1 MDRFWNLLVALF
13 VLLLPI
19 SARGANY
26 GLEVR
31 PTSAAV
37 SSDGKTILVV
47 GPSSGAVHVID
58 VAESRKLTS
67 MDVGQSLTAIARVG
81 ESDLF
86 AITDGKAGEL
96 VFAKLSP
103 RDNTLQLVARTRLA
117 RSPHKIA
124 VGKRGDIAISSLW
137 QRTISIVDASL
148 LAKLD
153 VDSAAEKL
161 QSNGLSLRSFI
172 TEITLPFNPGEAL
185 FIDESRLLVADHFGG
200 DFAIIDLTNKTIATR
215 FRVEGHQLR
224 GLAIDERESRILFTR
239 QLLDETLPTTL
250 EHQASGKLLQNQLCA
265 IKLSSLPTVISSKD
279 AGQPLEPSF
288 VVNLDKTLA
297 SGAADPS
304 SLVLT
309 KNQLLITLAGRD
321 ELMILARDTLQKNAS
336 IPLGKRPLS
345 IAGTIADGRFV
356 VVENLSDSISIV
368 DSEQSW
374 PRESVQLSTVDDS
387 WPQLK
392 GERLFFSG
400 ATSATGSLSCHSCHI
415 DGHTHGLKSDTQGD
429 ATTGAPKRTLTLLGT
444 SLTDRW
450 SWTGQHQNL
459 TQQVEQSL
467 VSSMQMPKT
476 IPLSSVSEITAY
488 LHTLAPPPPLRI
500 ATTDDERAML
510 ARGSKLFI
518 ALDCKRCH
526 IPPLTFT
533 AQESLEIG
541 ISDELGQKKFN
552 PPSLRGVGQ
561 GKAFLHDSR
570 AKQLREV
577 FEVHGHQLPRDL
589 SKVELDELLFYLESL

>member
-1 MDRFWNLLVALF
+1 MDRFWKLLVALL

-19 SARGANY
+19 AARGANY

-47 GPSSGAVHVID
+47 GPSSGVVHVID
-58 VAESRKLTS
+58 VAEARKLKS
-67 MDVGQSLTAIARVG
+67 IDVGQSLTAIARVG
-81 ESDLF
+81 DSDLF
-86 AITDGKAGEL
+86 AITDGKASEL
-96 VFAKLSP
+96 VFAKLTP
-103 RDNTLQLVARTRLA
+103 RDSALTLVARTRLA

-153 VDSAAEKL
+153 VNSAAENL

-172 TEITLPFNPGEAL
+172 TEIALPFNPGEAL
-185 FIDESRLLVADHFGG
+185 FIDASRLLVADHFGG
-200 DFAIIDLTNKTIATR
+200 DYAIIDLANKTIATR
-215 FRVEGHQLR
+215 FAVDGHQLR
-224 GLAIDERESRILFTR
+224 GLTLDERESRILFTR
-239 QLLDETLPTTL
+239 QLLDETLPTSL
-250 EHQASGKLLQNQLCA
+250 EHQMSGKLLQNQLCA
-265 IKLSSLPTVISSKD
+265 IKLSNLPAVISSKD
-279 AGQPLEPSF
+279 AGQRLEPSL

-321 ELMILARDTLQKNAS
+321 ELLILSRDTFSKNAS

-345 IAGTIADGRFV
+345 IAGPTVDGRFV

-374 PRESVQLSTVDDS
+374 PRESVQLSNIDEA

-392 GERLFFSG
+392 GERLFYSG

-429 ATTGAPKRTLTLLGT
+429 ATIGAPKRTLTLLGT

-467 VSSMQMPKT
+467 VSSMQMPKDL
-476 IPLSSVSEITAY
+476 PLSSVSEIASY
-488 LHTLAPPPPLRI
+488 LHTLAVPPPLRI
-500 ATTDDERAML
+500 AETADDKAQQ
-510 ARGSKLFI
+510 ARGQQLFQS
-518 ALDCKRCH
+518 LDCKKCH

-570 AKQLREV
+570 AKLLRDV

-589 SKVELDELLFYLESL
+589 AAAELDDLLFFLESL